1 MDRPGAAVTPRGP
14 YPVGGPY
21 PRSWSMPLV
30 VGGIFGVLSTLAT
43 VGDPDLFWH
52 LAQGRQTV
60 TEGLARVDSF
70 SWSVNGMP
78 VLTDQWLGQVIWYE
92 AYAGLG
98 WNGIILLRAILVAA
112 IVTLIVAAALAAQ
125 RRPIVA
131 VIAALPAIALSRFAW
146 TERPQLMGLCCFA
159 ALVLLLRAS
168 AERPRLLIAVPALML
183 LWANLHAS
191 FALGLALTAIWCA
204 EFWLRSPDQR
214 RLLVG
219 VVAFGFAATLF
230 TPSGLSIW
238 TSAGGH
244 FLSPPRVVQEEGV
257 PDVTQPYGLVFAFV
271 ILAVLVTAQ
280 LSRPTT
286 LREVALVVPVLFV
299 SMTAAR
305 HTPFFAVASAP
316 YLAAHAPAAIA
327 AIAARLH
334 IGARLPDFPPRVPSL
349 RIDLAT
355 GAIALAA
362 VIGAGSIARGEPNL
376 DAYPTGALASLPP
389 GPGVVNDYDWGGFLI
404 WYAPATPV
412 FIDGRLFPYTGD
424 ALRDYET
431 LVSLG
436 PTWHEVLARRGARAV
451 LVKPASPLAVRARD
465 LRWPIAAESASYVLF
480 IVPNSR

>member
-1 MDRPGAAVTPRGP
+1 MDRPGAAVR
-14 YPVGGPY
+14 
-21 PRSWSMPLV
+21 RRFSWSLPLLL
-30 VGGIFGVLSTLAT
+30 GGVFGVLSTLAT

-60 TEGLARVDSF
+60 TEGLARVDVF
-70 SWSVNGMP
+70 SWSVTGLP

-92 AYAGLG
+92 AYAALG
-98 WNGIILLRAILVAA
+98 WNGIIALRALLVAA

-131 VIAALPAIALSRFAW
+131 VIAALPAIAMTRFAW
-146 TERPQLMGLCCFA
+146 TERPQLMGLLCFT

-168 AERPRLLIAVPALML
+168 AERPRLLIAVPALIV

-191 FALGLALTAIWCA
+191 FVLGLAMSAVACGEL
-204 EFWLRSPDQR
+204 WLRRPEAR
-214 RLLVG
+214 RLAFG
-219 VVAFGFAATLF
+219 VVALSIAVTLL

-244 FLSPPRVVQEEGV
+244 FLSPPRVIQEEGV
-257 PDVTQPYGLVFAFV
+257 PDVTQPYGFVFAFV
-271 ILAVLVTAQ
+271 VLAVLVTAQ
-280 LSRPTT
+280 LSRPAV
-286 LREVALVVPVLFV
+286 LRDVALLVPVLFV

-305 HTPFFAVASAP
+305 HTPFFAVASVS
-316 YLAAHAPAAIA
+316 YLAAHAPSAIGV
-327 AIAARLH
+327 IVARLR
-334 IGARLPDFPPRVPSL
+334 INARLPDFAPGVPSV

-355 GAIALAA
+355 AVVALAA
-362 VIGAGSIARGEPNL
+362 VIGAGLVARGEPDL
-376 DAYPTGALASLPP
+376 AAYPTGALSSLPA

-431 LVSLG
+431 LVSLR
-436 PTWHEVLARRGARAV
+436 PTWREVLARRGARAV
-451 LVKPASPLAVRARD
+451 LAKPGSPLAVRARD
-465 LRWPIAAESASYVLF
+465 LRWPIVTETVSYVLF

>member
-1 MDRPGAAVTPRGP
+1 LPFFMGGA
-14 YPVGGPY
+14 
-21 PRSWSMPLV
+21 
-30 VGGIFGVLSTLAT
+30 FGVLSSLAT

-60 TEGLARVDSF
+60 TDGLARVDMF
-70 SWSVNGMP
+70 SWSVNGLP

-92 AYAGLG
+92 AYAAFG
-98 WNGIILLRAILVAA
+98 WTGIILLRALLVAA

-131 VIAALPAIALSRFAW
+131 AIAALPAIALTRYAW

-159 ALVLLLRAS
+159 ALILLLCAS
-168 AERPRLLIAVPALML
+168 AERPRLLIAVPPLIV

-191 FALGLALTAIWCA
+191 FALGLAVSTIVGA
-204 EFWLRSPDQR
+204 ELWLRRPDAR
-214 RLLVG
+214 RLVGG
-219 VVAFGFAATLF
+219 VVAVSVLATLL
-230 TPSGLSIW
+230 TPSGVSIW

-244 FLSPPRVVQEEGV
+244 FLAPPRVVLEEGV
-257 PDVTQPYGLVFAFV
+257 PDVTQPYGFVFAFV
-271 ILAVLVTAQ
+271 VLAVLVTAQ
-280 LSRPTT
+280 LAPPAA
-286 LREVALVVPVLFV
+286 LRDVALLIPVLFV

-305 HTPFFAVASAP
+305 HTPFFAVASVP
-316 YLAAHAPAAIA
+316 YLAANAPAAISA
-327 AIAARLH
+327 
-334 IGARLPDFPPRVPSL
+334 IGARLRIVPRLPLFADRVPAP
-349 RIDLAT
+349 RIDLLT

-362 VIGAGSIARGEPNL
+362 VIAASAAARGEPNL
-376 DAYPTGALASLPP
+376 AAYPAGVLSSLPP

-436 PTWHEVLARRGARAV
+436 PTWRDVLARRGARAV

-465 LRWPIAAESASYVLF
+465 LRWPVLAESSSYVLF
-480 IVPNSR
+480 VVPNAD

>member
-1 MDRPGAAVTPRGP
+1 MDRSGAAVTRAF
-14 YPVGGPY
+14 
-21 PRSWSMPLV
+21 SWSLPLLA
-30 VGGIFGVLSTLAT
+30 GGIFGALSTFAT

-60 TEGLARVDSF
+60 TEGLARVDTF
-70 SWSVNGMP
+70 SWSVNGLP

-92 AYAGLG
+92 AYAALG
-98 WNGIILLRAILVAA
+98 WNGIILLRALLVAA
-112 IVTLIVAAALAAQ
+112 IVTLIVVAALIAQ

-131 VIAALPAIALSRFAW
+131 LIAALPAITLTRFAW

-159 ALVLLLRAS
+159 ALVLLLRVS
-168 AERPRLLIAVPALML
+168 AERPRVLVAVPALIL

-191 FALGLALTAIWCA
+191 FALGLAITAIACG
-204 EFWLRSPDQR
+204 ELWLRRPETR
-214 RLLVG
+214 RLVVG
-219 VVAFGFAATLF
+219 VVALSIAVTLL
-230 TPSGLSIW
+230 TPSGVSIW
-238 TSAGGH
+238 TSASGH
-244 FLSPPRVVQEEGV
+244 FLSPPRVIQEEGV
-257 PDVTQPYGLVFAFV
+257 PDVTQPYGFVFAFV
-271 ILAVLVTAQ
+271 VLAVLVTAQ
-280 LSRPTT
+280 LSRPGA
-286 LREVALVVPVLFV
+286 LRDVALLLPVLFV

-316 YLAAHAPAAIA
+316 YLAAHAPAAVG
-327 AIAARLH
+327 AIATRFH
-334 IGARLPDFPPRVPSL
+334 INVRLPAFAPRVPPV

-355 GAIALAA
+355 AAIALVA
-362 VIGAGSIARGEPNL
+362 VVGAGLLARGEPNL
-376 DAYPTGALASLPP
+376 SPYPTGALSSLPP

-436 PTWHEVLARRGARAV
+436 PTWRDVLARRGARAL
-451 LVKPASPLAVRARD
+451 LVKPGSPLAVRARD
-465 LRWPIAAESASYVLF
+465 LRWPIVTESASYVLF